1 MVILSTKKKWG
12 TFVNYYFLVKFLIFL
27 ENNSP
32 IFYITKLKEKT
43 LVMTHGINNFWLVAT
58 EIGFPKG

>member
-1 MVILSTKKKWG
+1 LGNFCKLLFSGEISNV
-12 TFVNYYFLVKFLIFL
+12 L

>member
-1 MVILSTKKKWG
+1 LGNFWKLLFSGLISIKIS
-12 TFVNYYFLVKFLIFL
+12 IFL

-32 IFYITKLKEKT
+32 IFLYHNIEDNSLDT
-43 LVMTHGINNFWLVAT
+43 THGIDNFLLMAT